1 MSQTNEI
8 TETIKLIQEMIS
20 TNEFMELFNND
31 KQLYREKITS
41 IFPTFAASYPSLFK
55 KVINKD
61 DLTMLTQM
69 LQSINDIEQGKNEK
83 DITVNIGE
91 TLAEKYLYPV
101 LGRPET
107 STEKQPEFIT
117 K

>member
-8 TETIKLIQEMIS
+8 AETVKLIQEMIS
-20 TNEFMELFNND
+20 TNEIVELFNND
-31 KQLYREKITS
+31 KQLYREKITN

-55 KVINKD
+55 KIINKD
-61 DLTMLTQM
+61 DITMLTQM

-83 DITVNIGE
+83 DITDNIGE

-101 LGRPET
+101 LGKPES

>member
-8 TETIKLIQEMIS
+8 TDTIKLIQEMIS
-20 TNEFMELFNND
+20 TNGFIELFNND
-31 KQLYREKITS
+31 KQLYREKLMNM
-41 IFPTFAASYPSLFK
+41 FPTFAASYPSLFK

-61 DLTMLTQM
+61 DLSMLTQM
-69 LQSINDIEQGKNEK
+69 LQSISDIEQGKDEK
-83 DITVNIGE
+83 DITANIGE

-101 LGRPET
+101 LGKPES